1 MRDLYAGECK
11 CRVEPIVK
19 GEKKLQWSPGGGRV
33 GGLSTVWRIEK
44 SPRGEETIKKNGKR
58 CGVLKSRDKSDRRSP
73 LLRPEIGPPG
83 KSKVGRDKGERTK
96 GN

>member
-1 MRDLYAGECK
+1 MRESAS
-11 CRVEPIVK
+11 VESNQSSRAK
-19 GEKKLQWSPGGGRV
+19 RSCNGRRGGGRV

>member
-1 MRDLYAGECK
+1 MSSRTNRQGRKEAAMVAG
-11 CRVEPIVK
+11 
-19 GEKKLQWSPGGGRV
+19 GGGRV